1 MDAQIVTNETSKLV
15 IAYLIYLP
23 VSILLTLYVAHT
35 LFKNGKIFMLDIFH
49 GKEDIAFSTNKL
61 FEIGFYLL
69 NIGFALLILRIDTR
83 VYSHQAMIE
92 ALSVKLG
99 WFSIYL
105 GIMLFFNLY
114 MFFRGRKASKRNN
127 YAATNIVNDS
137 SLRINEGQV

>member
-1 MDAQIVTNETSKLV
+1 MDTQTLTNETSKLV

-23 VSILLTLYVAHT
+23 VSIMLTLYVAHT

-49 GKEDIAFSTNKL
+49 GKQDIAFSTNKL

-69 NIGFALLILRIDTR
+69 NIGFALLILRIDNR
-83 VYSHQAMIE
+83 IYSYQGMIE

-114 MFFRGRKASKRNN
+114 MFFRGRKASKKSNTI
-127 YAATNIVNDS
+127 AAHFDTGTSFNIQENKK
-137 SLRINEGQV
+137 

>member
-1 MDAQIVTNETSKLV
+1 METTVATQEMSKLV

-69 NIGFALLILRIDTR
+69 NIGFALLILRINYTI
-83 VYSHQAMIE
+83 YSYQGMIE
-92 ALSVKLG
+92 ALSIKLG

-127 YAATNIVNDS
+127 YVATNIVNDS
-137 SLRINEGQV
+137 GLRIDEGQI